1 MKIQGIALPRA
12 NKRLTALYSHALA
25 IADNTDVV
33 TDVGADHGYLAAM
46 LAKSNRFAKVIATDI
61 SAPSLQKT
69 TQLAS
74 QLGLQIETRVGD
86 GLTVAPET
94 TLACI
99 CGMGGYEIIKILET
113 KPTTLKFVFQP
124 VQNPTELRFFLLK
137 NGYKIEQDYVLQ
149 DKNKFYYIIVVN
161 GFGKNKYTKLDKL
174 FGKDN
179 INKKSADFMLY
190 LQSLVNRLNF
200 LEKFDIKTVAIKQR
214 KEIRAKQK
222 YYKLCKK
229 LLKIGS
235 AV

>member
-12 NKRLTALYSHALA
+12 NKRLTALYNHALA
-25 IADNTDVV
+25 LADNTDVV

-113 KPTTLKFVFQP
+113 KPTTLKFA
-124 VQNPTELRFFLLK
+124 TEKEAQEFC
-137 NGYKIEQDYVLQ
+137 
-149 DKNKFYYIIVVN
+149 DKNRKI
-161 GFGKNKYTKLDKL
+161 DKL
-174 FGKDN
+174 Y
-179 INKKSADFMLY
+179 IY
-190 LQSLVNRLNF
+190 
-200 LEKFDIKTVAIKQR
+200 
-214 KEIRAKQK
+214 KQK
-222 YYKLCKK
+222 TLTIATSYESKK
-229 LLKIGS
+229 QQEESLSI
-235 AV
+235 